1 MAAFATDFGHV
12 GAVTADRLSTLATDF
27 RHVLPIFADRG
38 AAFPSDPRHVCSV
51 AADGFA
57 ALAPDARHV
66 ESVTAYGLSTL
77 ASRFASLLR
86 RKLVSTAFDVG
97 GLASLASDLSLPLL
111 RHRGE
116 TAPRTFRHG
125 AS

>member
-1 MAAFATDFGHV
+1 VATFATNFGHV

-27 RHVLPIFADRG
+27 RHVLAILANRG
-38 AAFPSDPRHVCSV
+38 AAFPADSRHVCPV

-57 ALAPDARHV
+57 ALASDARHV

-77 ASRFASLLR
+77 ASRFAGLLR
-86 RKLVSTAFDVG
+86 RKLVSSAFDVG
-97 GLASLASDLSLPLL
+97 GFTSLASDLSLPLL
-111 RHRGE
+111 CHRGE
-116 TAPRTFRHG
+116 TAPRTFRHV